1 VQTVQLVREG
11 TFEVIEV
18 PVPSPAS
25 GEVLVQMESASVCGS
40 DLRTV
45 FGGHRVAFPLAPGR
59 PGHEGVGII
68 TESRSAKWAV
78 GDRVLTVPMPG
89 AGACFADFQAVAENF
104 LVPLSAEVS
113 PHEIVMA
120 QPLGTVVNGFRRYW
134 PVGLSAEGLTAA
146 ILGAGAAGLFAL
158 QLAKLAGF
166 SHIIVCDLEPDRLE
180 AAAML
185 GADVTVPAPE
195 RSFVEVVRDHTGG
208 AGAELVIEA
217 AGFDTCRADCISAT
231 RYLGRTGFFGLP
243 EHQGAVEFPLAEA
256 FTRGCTIVMAGNAQ
270 LEEGLTSFHEAV
282 ELIASGTLDVK
293 HLLEPRYALEEVQV
307 AMEAAHER
315 QALKVSFDL
324 T

>member
-1 VQTVQLVREG
+1 VQAVQLVREG
-11 TFEVIEV
+11 TFEVTEV
-18 PVPSPAS
+18 PVPSPAV

-45 FGGHRVAFPLAPGR
+45 FGGHSVTFPLAPGR
-59 PGHEGVGII
+59 PGHEGVGTI
-68 TESRSAKWAV
+68 TESRSAGWAV

-89 AGACFADFQAVAENF
+89 AGACFADFQVVGENF
-104 LVPLSAEVS
+104 LVPLSGEVS
-113 PHEIVMA
+113 PHQIVMA

-134 PVGLSAEGLTAA
+134 PAGLSADGCTAA

-166 SHIIVCDLEPDRLE
+166 SRVIVCDLEPDRLE
-180 AAAML
+180 AAALL

-195 RSFVEVVRDHTGG
+195 RSFVEAVRDHTDG

-243 EHQGAVEFPLAEA
+243 EHQGAVGFPLAEA
-256 FTRGCTIVMAGNAQ
+256 FARGCTIVMAGNAQ
-270 LEEGLTSFHEAV
+270 IEEGLASFHEAV
-282 ELIASGTLDVK
+282 ELITSGTLDVG
-293 HLLEPRYALEEVQV
+293 HLLEPRYALEDVQV
-307 AMEAAHER
+307 AMDAAHER

>member
-1 VQTVQLVREG
+1 VQAVQLVREG
-11 TFEVIEV
+11 IFDVTEI
-18 PVPSPAS
+18 PVPSPDA

-45 FGGHRVAFPLAPGR
+45 FGGHSVDFPLAAGR
-59 PGHEGVGII
+59 PGHEGVGLI
-68 TESRSAKWAV
+68 TESRSANWAV

-89 AGACFADFQAVAENF
+89 AGACFADFQVVDEKF
-104 LVPLSAEVS
+104 LVALPSEAS
-113 PHEIVMA
+113 PHQIVMA

-134 PVGLSAEGLTAA
+134 PVGLSADGCTAA

-166 SHIIVCDLEPDRLE
+166 SRVIVSDLEPDRLE
-180 AAAML
+180 AAALL
-185 GADVTVPAPE
+185 GADVTVLAPE
-195 RSFVEVVRDHTGG
+195 RSFVEVVRDYTDG

-217 AGFDTCRADCISAT
+217 AGFDSCRAECISAT

-243 EHQGAVEFPLAEA
+243 EHLGAVEFPLAEA
-256 FTRGCTIVMAGNAQ
+256 FRRGCTIVMAGNAQ
-270 LEEGLTSFHEAV
+270 IEEGLTSFHEAV
-282 ELIASGTLDVK
+282 ELIISGALDVGY
-293 HLLEPRYALEEVQV
+293 LLESRYALEDVQV
-307 AMEAAHER
+307 AMDAAHER